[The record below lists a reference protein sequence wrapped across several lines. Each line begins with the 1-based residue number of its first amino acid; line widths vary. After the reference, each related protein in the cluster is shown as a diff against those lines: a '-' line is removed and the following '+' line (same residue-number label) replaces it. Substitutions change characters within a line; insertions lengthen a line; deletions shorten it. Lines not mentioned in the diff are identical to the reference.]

1 MNGRSGRDDEACSTG
16 GSADEGDAPP
26 PNYEE
31 LQDYT
36 EAICVEFDPT
46 VVSYRQLVEE
56 WTKLHTPTDDQ
67 SLSTRYK
74 SVIWYLNPK
83 QQQIAEEVIESW
95 KKATITMK
103 QQTVHTNL
111 LPVTRF
117 YMAETY
123 HQDYYLRTGQ
133 ARWIS

>member
-1 MNGRSGRDDEACSTG
+1 M
-16 GSADEGDAPP
+16 
-26 PNYEE
+26 
-31 LQDYT
+31 
-36 EAICVEFDPT
+36 
-46 VVSYRQLVEE
+46 EE